1 MKGSRYRMRAW
12 FLVLIICISFSAFL
26 SGNTGSQIHQAPKSE
41 PSQPPVAPSLSIEE
55 IREMINQNGFNYS
68 VGETWVS
75 QLPPSEMIKLL
86 GYDSPPMDLSHLS
99 VSDTAPLQSLPSSF
113 DYRNRGVVTPPKNQ
127 AACGSCWCFAGIGV
141 TESKILLEGGP
152 EYDLS
157 EENVLSCNFFGA
169 GCDGGNDFI
178 VANYLI
184 KYGASLESCAPY
196 DAADGTPCMDC
207 DIVRRLRGWHI
218 IGTNLDSSDPA
229 KIEVVKQALSKY
241 GPLFVTM
248 DASAPGF
255 SAYTGGVFEYWDSTN
270 VNHGVLLIGWDDSL
284 VHSRGTGAWIAKN
297 SWDTSWG
304 EGGYFKIAYG
314 SAKMCNYVSAFC
326 RTKQFDD
333 KENLYYYDEGGW
345 LNQYYTDSA
354 GSAHGA
360 VRFVPIANGVLERVE
375 FWAVDKNLYYEI
387 SIHDTIIPSITKP
400 GEYEFEGLLVGV
412 PIEGVAEKAG
422 YISVELPVKPRIYAG
437 DDFIVS
443 MRFVTTETD
452 YPGPIDNEGP
462 LSGESYA
469 SESGGTWFNLSEEGY
484 NLDVGIRAVVQEEE
498 ELTYDDGTEESG
510 VYFSDV
516 GGALAAKCSVPQW
529 TQIVKLKYYIGDP
542 QDINVYVLDNNLT
555 VLYSQSITSSAPGW
569 FEVDIFDHEILVNG
583 DFYVAAE
590 YTLGGSSPYIGMD
603 TDPPDN
609 QRSYSGTINSLS
621 LTTGNLMIR
630 AFVKNAFHP
639 DDIYEENDDFTPA
652 KQIAVAPDETV
663 VINDLWCGD
672 DDYFKVNL
680 EEGDSLYVEIDFIH
694 ENGDLDLL
702 IWGRGHSDVE
712 ASSSS
717 NTDDEMCSL
726 QNVLVEGSYYFSIIG
741 FCGAKNSYSLS
752 VRREQCNFSD
762 ISEFFGTS
770 TFFVAGDAAYCTDV
784 LGASK
789 IAFGL
794 RIGGILENPE
804 GRTDLIL
811 TAIEHETGNLIIVGG
826 PGINPLAVEFGD
838 LFGITYNYNPGTS
851 FEIFIG
857 GDYVYESI
865 FLDLTQYPNEDV
877 CVVYSGKN
885 GMRNVMLV
893 WGYGWRGTYAGSV
906 FMGDPMNWQ
915 THSDAHMLLLRWTDS
930 NADGLV
936 QMSEITVEAFA

>member
-1 MKGSRYRMRAW
+1 MKRSRYRVRAW

-26 SGNTGSQIHQAPKSE
+26 SGNTESQVHQAPKSE

-75 QLPPSEMIKLL
+75 KLPPSEMIKLL

-99 VSDTAPLQSLPSSF
+99 VSDTAPFQSLPSSF

-127 AACGSCWCFAGIGV
+127 AACGSCWCFAGVGV

-157 EENVLSCNFFGA
+157 EENVLSCNFYGA
-169 GCDGGNDFI
+169 GCGGGNDFI

-196 DAADGTPCMDC
+196 DALDGTPCMDC
-207 DIVRRLRGWHI
+207 DIVRRLRGWRI

-229 KIEVVKQALSKY
+229 KIETVKHALSKY

-255 SAYTGGVFEYWDSTN
+255 SAYTGGVFEYWGSTS
-270 VNHGVLLIGWDDSL
+270 VNHAVLLIGWDDSL
-284 VHSRGTGAWIAKN
+284 VHSKGTGAWIAKN

-314 SAKMCNYVSAFC
+314 AAKICNYVSAFC
-326 RTKQFDD
+326 RTKEFDD

-345 LNQYYTDSA
+345 VGSYYVSSPYTSC
-354 GSAHGA
+354 GA
-360 VRFVPIANGVLERVE
+360 VRFIPPADGVLERVD
-375 FWAVDKNLYYEI
+375 FWAVDDNLNYTI
-387 SIHDTIIPSITKP
+387 SIYDNVIPSPLVP
-400 GEYEFEGLLVGV
+400 GEYAFDGLLVGALHSGSV
-412 PIEGVAEKAG
+412 SKAG
-422 YISVELPVKPRIYAG
+422 YHSVELKLKPQVFAG
-437 DDFIVS
+437 DDFIVVV
-443 MRFVTTETD
+443 RFFTPYFP
-452 YPGPIDNEGP
+452 YPVPFDDMGGS
-462 LSGESYA
+462 SGESYA
-469 SESGGTWFNLSEEGY
+469 SQDGISWFNLSEEGY
-484 NLDVGIRAVVQEEE
+484 SIDVGIRAVVQEQE
-498 ELTYDDGTEESG
+498 ELTYDDGTDESG

-516 GGALAAKCSVPQW
+516 GGALAVKCSVPDW
-529 TQIVKLKYYIGDP
+529 TRISKLKYYIGDP
-542 QDINVYVLDNNLT
+542 NSINVYVLDDDLT
-555 VLYSQSITSSAPGW
+555 ILYSQSITPSAPGW
-569 FEVDIFDHEILVNG
+569 LEVDIFDHEVLVNG

-590 YTLGGSSPYIGMD
+590 YTLGGSSPYIGLD

-609 QRSYSGTINSLS
+609 QRSYYGTISALSLS
-621 LTTGNLMIR
+621 PGNLMIR
-630 AFVKNAFHP
+630 AVVVSAFRP
-639 DDIYEENDDFTPA
+639 DDIYEENDR
-652 KQIAVAPDETV
+652 IADAAPITIDPNTTV
-663 VINDLWCGD
+663 SITDLWCGD
-672 DDYFKVNL
+672 EDYFKVYL
-680 EEGDSLYVEIDFIH
+680 EEGDSLYLEIDFIH
-694 ENGDLDLL
+694 ENGDLDLSMYNPSYEV
-702 IWGRGHSDVE
+702 IAYSR
-712 ASSSS
+712 S
-717 NTDDEMCSL
+717 NTDNEACSF
-726 QNVLVEGSYYFSIIG
+726 QNVLREQWYFIGVVG
-741 FCGAKNSYSLS
+741 FCEAKNSYSLS
-752 VRREQCNFSD
+752 VRREQSNISD
-762 ISEFFGTS
+762 ISEFFGTN

-794 RIGGILENPE
+794 RIGGVLENPE

-838 LFGITYNYNPGTS
+838 LFGITYTYNPGVS
-851 FEIFIG
+851 FEIHIG

-906 FMGDPMNWQ
+906 FMGDPVNWQ
-915 THSDAHMLLLRWTDS
+915 TYSDAHMLLLRWTDS